1 MNIWENTVLTD
12 QGKALQAKLMK
23 GQTLK
28 IIRVTTGTKKVPVV
42 DLRQQ
47 VSVTEGGYDITLQ
60 PPRTEGD
67 STVLPVLLENKGLEN
82 SYELWQV
89 GFYADDPDEGEILF
103 CLAQAAQAKNI
114 PSQMESPGFSISW
127 DFYFKTS
134 NVTPFEVLL
143 DSKGLVNIEQYQIQT
158 NIVNEVKSKVD
169 SLNLKLDEKADKSSL
184 NATNVKLNQKA
195 DQTSLNAINTNLN
208 MLSSQVNNVKGMR
221 MAAGEGTISSVGQ
234 AYKVQR
240 VNYGVTFRSNPVIV
254 VGLNQSGANR
264 FVCVGTHDPSGFNVN
279 AYCTQG
285 TADVKF
291 TWIAIGFV

>member
-103 CLAQAAQAKNI
+103 CLAQASQAKNI
-114 PSQMESPGFSISW
+114 PWEAESPGFFNNIRIS
-127 DFYFKTS
+127 FS
-134 NVTPFEVLL
+134 
-143 DSKGLVNIEQYQIQT
+143 
-158 NIVNEVKSKVD
+158 
-169 SLNLKLDEKADKSSL
+169 
-184 NATNVKLNQKA
+184 
-195 DQTSLNAINTNLN
+195 
-208 MLSSQVNNVKGMR
+208 
-221 MAAGEGTISSVGQ
+221 
-234 AYKVQR
+234 
-240 VNYGVTFRSNPVIV
+240 
-254 VGLNQSGANR
+254 
-264 FVCVGTHDPSGFNVN
+264 
-279 AYCTQG
+279 
-285 TADVKF
+285 
-291 TWIAIGFV
+291 

>member
-1 MNIWENTVLTD
+1 
-12 QGKALQAKLMK
+12 
-23 GQTLK
+23 
-28 IIRVTTGTKKVPVV
+28 
-42 DLRQQ
+42 
-47 VSVTEGGYDITLQ
+47 
-60 PPRTEGD
+60 
-67 STVLPVLLENKGLEN
+67 
-82 SYELWQV
+82 
-89 GFYADDPDEGEILF
+89 
-103 CLAQAAQAKNI
+103 
-114 PSQMESPGFSISW
+114 MESPGFSISW

-169 SLNLKLDEKADKSSL
+169 NLNLKLDEKADKSSL

-240 VNYGVTFRSNPVIV
+240 VNYGVTFRSNPGIV

>member
-1 MNIWENTVLTD
+1 M
-12 QGKALQAKLMK
+12 GKHGFNGPGKSITGKTYERSDAKDHK
-23 GQTLK
+23 GNY
-28 IIRVTTGTKKVPVV
+28 RDKKVPVV

-103 CLAQAAQAKNI
+103 CLARAAQAKNI

-169 SLNLKLDEKADKSSL
+169 NLNLS
-184 NATNVKLNQKA
+184 
-195 DQTSLNAINTNLN
+195 
-208 MLSSQVNNVKGMR
+208 R
-221 MAAGEGTISSVGQ
+221 
-234 AYKVQR
+234 
-240 VNYGVTFRSNPVIV
+240 
-254 VGLNQSGANR
+254 
-264 FVCVGTHDPSGFNVN
+264 
-279 AYCTQG
+279 
-285 TADVKF
+285 
-291 TWIAIGFV
+291 